1 MKKKSICISILLLL
15 LLILSVTGLKFYQ
28 SRSEGLDGT
37 YSAGNEP
44 DDNNIY
50 LTLKDGNF
58 TVYDQ
63 NQILASGSVKET
75 DSDHTGDVYELISKD
90 NTRAGYIVHNKK
102 QMVLLGFQDIDYSLE
117 RISKE
122 AIYLD
127 YESESASLPETLTLY
142 YYKDNKPVQKDLT
155 DSALIETF
163 TRLYDA
169 SGLKESEQQYRGIP
183 SFFLDFHN
191 GYVVGVYED
200 LPYCYIGDSLKK
212 EENHL
217 WVEGKTAMKVG
228 YTLSEEAWKLLLD
241 QVK

>member
-1 MKKKSICISILLLL
+1 MEKLFLTILLSSVVLL
-15 LLILSVTGLKFYQ
+15 AACSQ
-28 SRSEGLDGT
+28 SNGQNAKTTDTEEAAASLATTD
-37 YSAGNEP
+37 AGQTEP
-44 DDNNIY
+44 D
-50 LTLKDGNF
+50 TLS
-58 TVYDQ
+58 Q
-63 NQILASGSVKET
+63 N
-75 DSDHTGDVYELISKD
+75 
-90 NTRAGYIVHNKK
+90 
-102 QMVLLGFQDIDYSLE
+102 
-117 RISKE
+117 
-122 AIYLD
+122 
-127 YESESASLPETLTLY
+127 ESESASLPETLTLY